1 MLKEI
6 KYLIFIIVIF
16 FFLFM
21 SAKYYFSDENK
32 KNSYRSLKSIN
43 DKILNYTNNLPTLED
58 DTNNVV
64 EYVQQ
69 NQNKKKKKYNFWK
82 LLENNG

>member
-1 MLKEI
+1 MLKEF
-6 KYLIFIIVIF
+6 KYLVFIIVIF

-58 DTNNVV
+58 NTNNVV

>member
-16 FFLFM
+16 LFLFM

-32 KNSYRSLKSIN
+32 KNSFRSLKSIN

-58 DTNNVV
+58 DTDNIV

-82 LLENNG
+82 LLDNNG

>member
-6 KYLIFIIVIF
+6 KYLVFIIVIF

-32 KNSYRSLKSIN
+32 KNSYRSFKSIN
-43 DKILNYTNNLPTLED
+43 DKILNFTNNLPTLED

>member
-6 KYLIFIIVIF
+6 KYLIFIVVIF

-32 KNSYRSLKSIN
+32 KNSYRSLKLIN

-58 DTNNVV
+58 DTDNIA

-82 LLENNG
+82 LLDNNG

>member
-1 MLKEI
+1 
-6 KYLIFIIVIF
+6 
-16 FFLFM
+16 M

-58 DTNNVV
+58 DTDNIV

-82 LLENNG
+82 LLDNNG

>member
-16 FFLFM
+16 LFLFM

-32 KNSYRSLKSIN
+32 KNFYRSLKSIN
-43 DKILNYTNNLPTLED
+43 EKILIYSNNLPELEN
-58 DTNNVV
+58 DTDNIV
-64 EYVQQ
+64 EYIQQ

-82 LLENNG
+82 LIENNG

>member
-16 FFLFM
+16 LFLFM

-32 KNSYRSLKSIN
+32 KNSYRSHKSIN

-58 DTNNVV
+58 DTDNIV

-82 LLENNG
+82 LLDNNG